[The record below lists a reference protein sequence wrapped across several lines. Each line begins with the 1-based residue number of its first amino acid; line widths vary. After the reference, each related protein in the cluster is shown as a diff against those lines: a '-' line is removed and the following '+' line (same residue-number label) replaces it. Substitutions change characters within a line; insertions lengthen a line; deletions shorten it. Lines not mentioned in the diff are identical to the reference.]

1 MRIGVCFSSECVCMC
16 VCGGGV
22 GVIYCTTRVGRQPS
36 FLANLWSSLP
46 ACPTLGA
53 LPETDGSRNVLEQH
67 SEELLVAQKAREGE
81 GVGCLI
87 FLHKLLPLCSSHEF
101 HSFIYSRSL
110 VKEDECQVY
119 RELKGF
125 SDA

>member
-1 MRIGVCFSSECVCMC
+1 MRNGVCFSSECVYVC
-16 VCGGGV
+16 VVVVVAGW

-87 FLHKLLPLCSSHEF
+87 FLEKLLPLCSS
-101 HSFIYSRSL
+101 
-110 VKEDECQVY
+110 Q
-119 RELKGF
+119 
-125 SDA
+125 